1 LLRAMRRLVCWIAI
15 AGCGPSPAPA
25 PPASPAPAPTPAP
38 APITP
43 GNAGAAAPPTAPLA
57 LDPATIT
64 RLWPDGCF
72 MIRDPAG
79 RVLESDRDRCAK
91 PRRPYST
98 FKLANALIAV
108 DAGVLDG
115 PDAALTWDQKAIPDD
130 PQFLASWRKPHTLR
144 SGIAVSAVPYFRTLA
159 LQIGAERMRAGLA
172 KLAYGNRD
180 TSGGLDRFWLRGGLR
195 ISAAQQLAFVEA
207 LARGKLAVS
216 ARAQEV
222 VREISLLQRAA
233 GADLHGK
240 TGSGPIEDAPG
251 FLVWQVGWVLRDGAV
266 LPYACWMEAPSGT
279 LDDARAARE
288 RRLRETLD
296 ALGVFPKP

>member
-1 LLRAMRRLVCWIAI
+1 
-15 AGCGPSPAPA
+15 
-25 PPASPAPAPTPAP
+25 
-38 APITP
+38 
-43 GNAGAAAPPTAPLA
+43 
-57 LDPATIT
+57 
-64 RLWPDGCF
+64 
-72 MIRDPAG
+72 
-79 RVLESDRDRCAK
+79 VLESDPDRCSK

-115 PDAALTWDQKAIPDD
+115 PDAALTWDQKAVPDD
-130 PQFLASWRKPHTLR
+130 PQLLASWRKPHTLR
-144 SGIAVSAVPYFRTLA
+144 SGIAVSAVPHFRTLA
-159 LQIGAERMRAGLA
+159 LQIGADRMRAGLA

-180 TSGGLDRFWLRGGLR
+180 TSGGLDLFWLRGGLR

-222 VREISLLQRAA
+222 VREISLLQRAG
-233 GADLHGK
+233 GAELHGK
-240 TGSGPIEDAPG
+240 TGSGPIEDARG
-251 FLVWQVGWVLRDGAV
+251 FLVWQVGWVLREDTV
-266 LPYACWMEAPSGT
+266 LPYAGWLEATSGT
-279 LDDARAARE
+279 LDDARAARD

>member
-1 LLRAMRRLVCWIAI
+1 
-15 AGCGPSPAPA
+15 
-25 PPASPAPAPTPAP
+25 
-38 APITP
+38 
-43 GNAGAAAPPTAPLA
+43 
-57 LDPATIT
+57 
-64 RLWPDGCF
+64 
-72 MIRDPAG
+72 
-79 RVLESDRDRCAK
+79 VLESDRDRCAR

-115 PDAALTWDQKAIPDD
+115 PDAAMTWDQKAVPDS
-130 PQFLASWRKPHTLR
+130 PHFLASWRKPHTLR

-159 LQIGAERMRAGLA
+159 LQLGPERMRAGLA
-172 KLAYGNRD
+172 KLDYGNRD
-180 TSGGLDRFWLRGGLR
+180 TSGGLDTFWLSGGLR

-216 ARAQEV
+216 ARAQET

-233 GADLHGK
+233 GAALHGK

-251 FLVWQVGWVLRDGAV
+251 SLVWQVGWIARDGAV
-266 LPYACWMEAPSGT
+266 LPYACWMEVRTGT
-279 LDDARAARE
+279 LDAARAARD